1 MTTRESIDTARL
13 EALLEAATK
22 GPWEARHRD
31 ELDWLS
37 SSPIVDSDG
46 HEPGSRIV
54 HPGDEGN
61 HLMASGWPNRKARAN
76 AELIVAAVNALPD
89 LIAATKERGD
99 LKERVAAHCEERDQA
114 LEDAADARARAEAAE
129 AELAALR
136 AGGSA

>member
-13 EALLEAATK
+13 EALLEAATD
-22 GPWEARHRD
+22 GPWA
-31 ELDWLS
+31 
-37 SSPIVDSDG
+37 IATTDG
-46 HEPGSRIV
+46 MGFAIH
-54 HPGDEGN
+54 
-61 HLMASGWPNRKARAN
+61 SGEHDTVALYMGRPDAA
-76 AELIVAAVNALPD
+76 LIVAAVNALPD

-136 AGGSA
+136 AGVEALADEWTTIPTWALRAALEG